1 MAIAMQNY
9 IKDIEKLVSVLTI
22 EAHMSVHNC
31 LNRNKLAN
39 YILIDHFKV
48 TIRHS

>member
-22 EAHMSVHNC
+22 EAHM
-31 LNRNKLAN
+31 R
-39 YILIDHFKV
+39 YMY
-48 TIRHS
+48 TIV